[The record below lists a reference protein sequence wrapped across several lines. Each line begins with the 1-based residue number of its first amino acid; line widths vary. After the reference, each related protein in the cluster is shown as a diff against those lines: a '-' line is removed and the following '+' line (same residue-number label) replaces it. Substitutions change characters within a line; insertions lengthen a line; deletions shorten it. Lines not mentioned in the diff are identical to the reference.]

1 MGSDLKAN
9 LIERVKGLP
18 DRPGVYVMKDS
29 SGRVIYVGKASS
41 LRNRVRSCFQSSAG
55 LSKRIQVL
63 IDRIADF
70 EYIVTDSEVEAL
82 ILENNLIKKHRPGF
96 NVRLRD
102 DKTYPFIKITL
113 AEDFPRVIVTRRVE
127 PDGSRYFGPYTDVG
141 AMRET
146 LRFLRRLFAIRSCSR
161 EISETKP
168 RKMRPCLNYHIKQCL
183 SPCSGRISKEA
194 YMQLVNRIILFL
206 EGHQDEV
213 VRSLKE
219 EMQAAS
225 DALDFERAAS
235 IRDAVRAIERVAER
249 QKVVLA
255 SSSDI
260 DVIGYFRD
268 EGDAC
273 ALVFFVR
280 SGKLMGRERFFI
292 SDTAEVSDS
301 EILTAFIKQ
310 YYSEASFIPDEV
322 LLPMKPHDEEA
333 ISMWLREKKGRKVS
347 IRVPKRGDKKQLVS
361 MATDNAR
368 LSLEEEKLKA
378 MQDAMVKDA
387 ALLELKEV
395 LELPRLPRRIEA
407 FDISTIQGSHAVGG
421 MVVFESGRPVKS
433 AYRRFKIKTVDGQ
446 DDYGMMHEIISRRY
460 RRIVEQGGTRN
471 QVPDLIII
479 DGGRGQLNAGLRAL
493 AQVGAEDIPTIS
505 LAESHELIFVDGRD
519 EPIALPEDSKALLLL
534 RRIRDEAHRFA
545 VSYHRQLRTKR
556 SMLSELEEIPGIGK
570 KRLKALLTA
579 FGSLKGVRAASVD
592 EIAKVPGMNYKLAEK
607 LKKALTDHA
616 NDNPSNAMPSNN
628 LSSTS

>member
-41 LRNRVRSCFQSSAG
+41 LRNRVRSYFQSSAG

-387 ALLELKEV
+387 AVLELKEV

>member
-1 MGSDLKAN
+1 M
-9 LIERVKGLP
+9 
-18 DRPGVYVMKDS
+18 
-29 SGRVIYVGKASS
+29 
-41 LRNRVRSCFQSSAG
+41 
-55 LSKRIQVL
+55 
-63 IDRIADF
+63 
-70 EYIVTDSEVEAL
+70 
-82 ILENNLIKKHRPGF
+82 
-96 NVRLRD
+96 
-102 DKTYPFIKITL
+102 
-113 AEDFPRVIVTRRVE
+113 
-127 PDGSRYFGPYTDVG
+127 
-141 AMRET
+141 
-146 LRFLRRLFAIRSCSR
+146 
-161 EISETKP
+161 
-168 RKMRPCLNYHIKQCL
+168 
-183 SPCSGRISKEA
+183 
-194 YMQLVNRIILFL
+194 
-206 EGHQDEV
+206 
-213 VRSLKE
+213 
-219 EMQAAS
+219 
-225 DALDFERAAS
+225 
-235 IRDAVRAIERVAER
+235 RAIERVAER

>member
-41 LRNRVRSCFQSSAG
+41 LRNRVRSYFQSSAG

-194 YMQLVNRIILFL
+194 YMELINRIILFL

>member
-41 LRNRVRSCFQSSAG
+41 LRNRVRSYFQSSAG

-446 DDYGMMHEIISRRY
+446 DGYGMMHEIISRRY

>member
-41 LRNRVRSCFQSSAG
+41 LRNRVRSYFQSSAG

-505 LAESHELIFVDGRD
+505 LAESHELVFVDGRD

>member
-41 LRNRVRSCFQSSAG
+41 LRNRVRSYFQSSAG

-446 DDYGMMHEIISRRY
+446 DDYGMMHEIISKRY

-519 EPIALPEDSKALLLL
+519 EPIALPGDSKALLLL

>member
-41 LRNRVRSCFQSSAG
+41 LRNRVRSYFQSSAG

-592 EIAKVPGMNYKLAEK
+592 EIAKVPGMNHKLAEK

>member
-41 LRNRVRSCFQSSAG
+41 LRNRVRSYFQSSAG

-213 VRSLKE
+213 VSSLKE

-301 EILTAFIKQ
+301 EILTAFIKRS
-310 YYSEASFIPDEV
+310 YSEASFIPDEV

>member
-9 LIERVKGLP
+9 LIERAKGLP

-41 LRNRVRSCFQSSAG
+41 LRNRVRSYFQSSAG

>member
-41 LRNRVRSCFQSSAG
+41 LRNRVRSYFQSSAG

-570 KRLKALLTA
+570 KRLKVLLTA

>member
-41 LRNRVRSCFQSSAG
+41 LRNRVRSYFQSSAG

-333 ISMWLREKKGRKVS
+333 ISMWLREKKSRKVS

>member
-1 MGSDLKAN
+1 
-9 LIERVKGLP
+9 
-18 DRPGVYVMKDS
+18 MKDS

-41 LRNRVRSCFQSSAG
+41 LRNRVRSYFQSSAG

>member
-41 LRNRVRSCFQSSAG
+41 LRNRVRSYFQSSAG

-280 SGKLMGRERFFI
+280 SGKPMGRERFFI

>member
-41 LRNRVRSCFQSSAG
+41 LRNRVRSYFQSSAG

-194 YMQLVNRIILFL
+194 YMELINRIILFL

-421 MVVFESGRPVKS
+421 MGVFESGRPVKS

>member
-41 LRNRVRSCFQSSAG
+41 LRNRVRSYFQSSAG

-292 SDTAEVSDS
+292 SDTVEVSDS

>member
-41 LRNRVRSCFQSSAG
+41 LRNRVRSYFQSSAG